1 METDWERQREQE
13 RRTHLHLR
21 DKRVVTIGGGTG
33 PFAVLSSLKHY
44 PCQITAIVT
53 MVDSGGSSRRLADEF
68 GQLPFGDLRQALVA
82 LSRKGALWRDVFT
95 FRFRQGSGQR
105 TAFATADH
113 PGESG
118 ARQHARQVAA
128 QAGVSGHSLGNLVL
142 SALQDINED
151 NLLWAIED
159 AQDLLE
165 TAGQVLPVTLAHAT
179 LCAEL
184 TDGEVLRGETV
195 IDTRGERHL
204 ASGAPAS
211 DTLPPIERVFLEPA
225 APACAEALRAIRR
238 ADVLVLGPGDLYT
251 SILPNLLVEGVT
263 EAIRASEAQTVYVCN
278 LMTKHGETD
287 GYRASDFVRTVHRY
301 LGDRVDRVIVHDG
314 SFPAHLL
321 GLYAAQAQQPVEAD
335 VGAVRALVPEV
346 RVEPLL
352 AIHQETLVRHDA
364 DRLVRAIFARRGLSQ
379 EGTAEVAEVAKV
391 ARPVPVRGGK
401 RHS

>member
-1 METDWERQREQE
+1 MALM
-13 RRTHLHLR
+13 HLL

-33 PFAVLSSLKHY
+33 PFGVLNSLKHY

-53 MVDSGGSSRRLADEF
+53 MVDSGGTSRRLADEF

-184 TDGEVLRGETV
+184 ADGEVLRGETV

-204 ASGAPAS
+204 AEVAALAAEGADDGPLEGTTEETAHAIPP
-211 DTLPPIERVFLEPA
+211 LPPIERVFLEPA

-364 DRLVRAIFARRGLSQ
+364 DRLVRAIFAPPEL
-379 EGTAEVAEVAKV
+379 AL
-391 ARPVPVRGGK
+391 
-401 RHS
+401 